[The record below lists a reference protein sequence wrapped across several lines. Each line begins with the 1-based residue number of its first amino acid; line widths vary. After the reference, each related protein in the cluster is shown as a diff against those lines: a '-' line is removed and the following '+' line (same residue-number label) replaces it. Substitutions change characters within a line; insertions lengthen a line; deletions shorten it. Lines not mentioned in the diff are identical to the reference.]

1 MARWSAGNPAVRHGL
16 ILVLVALIF
25 RLAAASEL
33 GGSPYFEVNFLPGMD
48 MRGFIDWG
56 LRLADGNW
64 LGMGDG
70 AYWQAPLY
78 PYLLGV
84 HFAIF
89 GEHWLGLVLVQILL
103 GVATVLLTW
112 RVGTRLGGSRVGIIA
127 GLLVALYPPLL
138 FFESIFLG
146 TTLEVAVGTLAL
158 FCLVRAAEGTDP
170 RRWALAGA
178 ALGLA
183 CLARP
188 NFLLVA
194 AVAWLPAWLNNRQVG
209 RCSFKAL
216 SAYGGALGVCILP
229 VTLRNL
235 LVGGQFVL
243 ISASGPETFRIGN
256 SYDSVALGFLYPQ
269 EPLMPLTSLA
279 FWKHLGTKAA
289 LFWWGFEPAQN
300 VGVNVYL
307 AQKFSPILAWIPLG
321 FFVLVPL
328 AVVGVYVTSDRW
340 KGLMPS
346 GLFIGGYYLS
356 VILFFVIARFRLP
369 LIPALAVLSAAALSV
384 GWDLWRRHKFRPLAI
399 AGGVVITFG
408 LVLYPFG
415 VSRIRINDYHALV
428 TILMG
433 QQKTEEALAVLEEA
447 AVAFPSTPGI
457 WEEMGRLQFQAG
469 RYETAASSLET
480 ELAINPKSG
489 AAHFFL
495 GQFYVVQDPA
505 RAAEHLRQYLVLQP
519 EAPDRETVESLLRQI
534 ELGGSPPAAVGRDEG
549 NPLDTG
555 KSPAVRVG
563 ETAKRP

>member
-1 MARWSAGNPAVRHGL
+1 A
-16 ILVLVALIF
+16 
-25 RLAAASEL
+25 
-33 GGSPYFEVNFLPGMD
+33 
-48 MRGFIDWG
+48 
-56 LRLADGNW
+56 
-64 LGMGDG
+64 GDG

-84 HFAIF
+84 YFALF
-89 GEHWLGLVLVQILL
+89 GEHWLGLVLVQVLL

-112 RVGTRLGGSRVGIIA
+112 RVGTRLGGSRVGMIA

-146 TTLEVAVGTLAL
+146 TTLEVTVGTLAL
-158 FCLVRAAEGTDP
+158 LAVVRASEGANLRD
-170 RRWALAGA
+170 WALAGA

-194 AVAWLPAWLNNRQVG
+194 AVAWLPVWLNNRQVG
-209 RCSFKAL
+209 GCPLKAL
-216 SAYGGALGVCILP
+216 TAYGGALGVCILP

-300 VGVNVYL
+300 VNFYL
-307 AQKFSPILAWIPLG
+307 GREFSPLLAVTPLT
-321 FFVLVPL
+321 FFVVIPL
-328 AVVGVYVTSDRW
+328 AVLGAYAIRDQW
-340 KGLMPS
+340 KRFAPV
-346 GLFIGGYYLS
+346 GLFVGAYYVS
-356 VILFFVIARFRLP
+356 IILFFVIARFRLP
-369 LIPALAVLSAAALSV
+369 LIPPLAIVSAAALSV

-415 VSRIRINDYHALV
+415 VSRIRINDYQDLFA
-428 TILMG
+428 ILMG
-433 QQKTEEALAVLEEA
+433 QNKTKQALAVIEEA
-447 AVAFPSTPGI
+447 AAAFPHAPGI
-457 WEEMGRLQFQAG
+457 REEMGRLHFRAG
-469 RYETAASSLET
+469 RYKQAAASLEA
-480 ELAINPKSG
+480 ELAINPKSV

-495 GQFYVVQDPA
+495 GQFYMYQDPA
-505 RAAEHLRQYLVLQP
+505 RAAEHLRQYLALQP
-519 EAPDRETVESLLRQI
+519 EGPDRETVESLLRQI
-534 ELGGSPPAAVGRDEG
+534 ELGASRAAVRRDEG
-549 NPLDTG
+549 NTLDTG
-555 KSPAVRVG
+555 KSPTVRVG
-563 ETAKRP
+563 ETSKRP